1 MFTVVLCDSLLCAHK
16 SRGVAMHSLQDGHE
30 TLQAC
35 LCIASGGS
43 LIMGGGRSC
52 ADSALGLASN
62 AFKTN
67 SRIRR
72 LLADDP
78 QVCIIVLNAARSTA
92 KCRGR
97 EQFPYVVQE
106 RHMCPLVKQF
116 ETRWTICDLEDV
128 VQQRPDR
135 TRWPELERCQ
145 LRSSAGIYGQKGDD
159 LHFRKDVAVAAGD
172 ELVKALRR
180 TALSRYGADLL
191 ERGLLL
197 VLAAGWNTNN
207 SCFSALSSTGHAWRK
222 AELVATAE
230 LCALSGHPVS
240 AVLAK
245 VDDLVRRSGG
255 DHAEFLLQ
263 RVASLQAIRP
273 PDPAGHTR
281 AVRRRWANEALQEE
295 EQATKRR
302 RAVMFIA
309 EACRTSAD
317 VARGMLDEAAGDV
330 AAAMELPS
338 ARAAL
343 CSPPAPAASLLA
355 GCAGEVWEVSDS
367 DEEHA
372 AGLPSAGMAREAA
385 QGRSPVQENHG
396 QGVLQLVSMGFER
409 SRALSALQ
417 ACDGQVARA
426 VEYLVL

>member
-1 MFTVVLCDSLLCAHK
+1 
-16 SRGVAMHSLQDGHE
+16 
-30 TLQAC
+30 
-35 LCIASGGS
+35 
-43 LIMGGGRSC
+43 MGGGQSC

-67 SRIRR
+67 PRIRR

-78 QVCIIVLNAARSTA
+78 RVCIVVLNAARSTT
-92 KCRGR
+92 KCRRR
-97 EQFPYVVQE
+97 EKYPYIVQE
-106 RHMCPLVKQF
+106 RRMCPLVKEF
-116 ETRWTICDLEDV
+116 ETPWTICDLEDV
-128 VQQRPDR
+128 VQQRPGR
-135 TRWPELERCQ
+135 TRWPELEPCQ

-172 ELVKALRR
+172 ELLKALRR

-197 VLAAGWNTNN
+197 VLAAGWNTND
-207 SCFSALSSTGHAWRK
+207 SCFSVLSSTGQAWRK

-263 RVASLQAIRP
+263 RVDSLQAIRP
-273 PDPAGHTR
+273 PDPACHTR
-281 AVRRRWANEALQEE
+281 AVRRRRASEALQEE
-295 EQATKRR
+295 EQAAKRR
-302 RAVMFIA
+302 RAIAFIA
-309 EACRTSAD
+309 EACRTSTD

-330 AAAMELPS
+330 AVAMELPS
-338 ARAAL
+338 ARAVL
-343 CSPPAPAASLLA
+343 RSPPAPAASLLA
-355 GCAGEVWEVSDS
+355 GCAGDVWDVSDS
-367 DEEHA
+367 DEEDDE
-372 AGLPSAGMAREAA
+372 GFSSNGMVREAA
-385 QGRSPVQENHG
+385 QGRSPLQDEHG
-396 QGVLQLVSMGFER
+396 QGVLQLVNMGFER

-417 ACDGQVARA
+417 ACGGQVARA
-426 VEYLVL
+426 VENLV